1 MIMLVKELVCVDPSD
16 YVNWNVWCLVL
27 EATMDINVGVDRP
40 AGVAEALQG
49 VEFVPLRG
57 LCIVN
62 FQGND
67 LSYCIGTAPDDHHE
81 GAQEEG

>member
-16 YVNWNVWCLVL
+16 YVNWNVRCLVL

-49 VEFVPLRG
+49 IEFVPLRG

-62 FQGND
+62 FKGND
-67 LSYCIGTAPDDHHE
+67 LSYCVGAASDDHHE
-81 GAQEEG
+81 RAQEEG